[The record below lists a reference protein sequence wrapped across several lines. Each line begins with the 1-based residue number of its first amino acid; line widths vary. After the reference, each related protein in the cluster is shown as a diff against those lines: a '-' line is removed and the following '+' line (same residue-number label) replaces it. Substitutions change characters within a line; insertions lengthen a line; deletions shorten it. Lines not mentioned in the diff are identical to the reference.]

1 MATYTFNGS
10 VTSLAPAGT
19 NSYQFGLSYLQT
31 NNPAT
36 SLRLGTTTAAIAGAR
51 NTFCGVLTGTVNTA
65 ADITGLGFSAGKVNT
80 TGVYNCYFG
89 SESGLANTTGS
100 FNTFAG
106 DRSGKANIIGSYNSF
121 FGSQAGQANLADDN
135 SFFGTQAGFNNTTGS
150 LNIAFGE
157 IAGYYNTT
165 GSSNCWIGLK
175 AGYNYITASG
185 NTIIG
190 NNNTDVT
197 AVSGSFNTII
207 GNNTTGYGNI
217 GNTVII
223 SDGSNTQ
230 NIIADVN
237 SARFKAPVRPPSY
250 TVALLPS
257 AVNVGVGAIAY
268 ATNGRKAAEGVGVGT
283 GVPVFSSGSAWLTF
297 YGNTAVTA

>member
-10 VTSLAPAGT
+10 VTSLAPAGV
-19 NSYQFGLSYLQT
+19 NSYQLGLSYLQS
-31 NNPAT
+31 NSPVT
-36 SLRLGTTTAAIAGAR
+36 SLRLGTTPAALAGDR
-51 NTFCGVLTGTVNTA
+51 NVFCGVLTGTGNTA
-65 ADITGLGFSAGKVNT
+65 ADVAAFGFSAGKLNT
-80 TGVYNCYFG
+80 TGNQVCFFG
-89 SESGLANTTGS
+89 SEAGLSNTTGS
-100 FNTFAG
+100 SNTFVGYNAG
-106 DRSGKANIIGSYNSF
+106 KVNATGSYNSF
-121 FGSQAGQANLADDN
+121 FGSQAGQANTADDN
-135 SFFGTQAGFNNTTGS
+135 SFFGTQAGFNNSTGS

-190 NNNTDVT
+190 NNNTDVL

-207 GNNTTGYGNI
+207 GNNTTGYGNV

-237 SARFKAPVRPPSY
+237 SARFKAPVRPPQY

-257 AVNVGVGAIAY
+257 AVNAGVGAIAY
-268 ATNGRKAAEGVGVGT
+268 ATNGRKAAEGVGAGT
-283 GVPVFSSGSAWLTF
+283 GVPVFSSGAAWLTF
-297 YGNTAVTA
+297 YGNTAVVA